1 MVFLNTYIYIY
12 IHTNKYVSHQR
23 VWALPGMLCS
33 TWLALCWHPHSLL
46 MLSETALFPCRL
58 LQKHLDLLVN
68 GRSGLRIF
76 FPLCG
81 KAVDMKWYG
90 AAGIMTGKA
99 LLVWGGRREIPSPV
113 MAGGNMLLGAG

>member
-23 VWALPGMLCS
+23 VWALPGMLC
-33 TWLALCWHPHSLL
+33 PHSLL

-90 AAGIMTGKA
+90 AAGIVTGKA
-99 LLVWGGRREIPSPV
+99 LLAWGGRREIPSPV